1 MKFPFYMLTLAIG
14 IILTVHL
21 AMNSKVGVA
30 LQNPRL
36 GNAFFWCV
44 GALTAVAIGL
54 PGFRPQAL
62 TVLREVNPLLLF
74 AGALGACLVF
84 GIAFLIPRIGAAKL
98 TLIMLAGQILG
109 GLVLSHFGL
118 LGSPR
123 EPVSLRVALGTVV
136 MFAGVLLTI
145 L

>member
-1 MKFPFYMLTLAIG
+1 MKIPFYLLTLVIG
-14 IILTVHL
+14 ITLTVHL
-21 AMNSKVGVA
+21 AMNSKVGAA

-44 GALTAVAIGL
+44 GALTAFAIGL
-54 PGFRPQAL
+54 PGFRLKAL
-62 TVLREVNPLLLF
+62 SVLRDVNPLLLF

-109 GLVLSHFGL
+109 GLVLSHYGL

-123 EPVSLRVALGTVV
+123 EPISLRVALGTVV